1 MLQIGASPSLDPKTR
16 VGAQYGTRI
25 FDAVNQAR
33 LVTASFRCSGGEP
46 SPSATQQAAW
56 KQADLYLVDN
66 PLAEHTSP
74 ITGNQIFPLVVR
86 IAYRCQIC

>member
-1 MLQIGASPSLDPKTR
+1 MLQIVESVSLDPETG
-16 VGAQYGTRI
+16 VGAEHGTI
-25 FDAVNQAR
+25 VFDAVTQAR
-33 LVTASFRCSGGEP
+33 LVTASFQCSEGEP

-74 ITGNQIFPLVVR
+74 ITGNQMCPLVVR
-86 IAYRCQIC
+86 IVYRCRIC